1 MSAFMIIVM
10 ATVVLAINIFMNVL
24 IVRSV
29 SLVLIV
35 RSTMGVLTTHAVTK
49 ALVNKTETMGLPVP
63 VLVSIGVK
71 HVNTTADVV
80 QIHVVMVHVRILEMA
95 ATTARVITDIYNQI
109 VRLSVSVALFQEFV
123 KMAELV

>member
-71 HVNTTADVV
+71 HVNTTADIV